1 MCRQLQ
7 TESPKLCF
15 SNFLYATLQKHL
27 CLQRFDA
34 EDLPFCVKCNK
45 KNGHIVPVFFDRI
58 KIIVPNRPLF
68 LPSAVHVAYFLPQ

>member
-27 CLQRFDA
+27 CLQRFDT

-45 KNGHIVPVFFDRI
+45 KTDTLCPFFFDRI
-58 KIIVPNRPLF
+58 KIIVPNRLLF
-68 LPSAVHVAYFLPQ
+68 LPSAVQVAYFLPQ

>member
-27 CLQRFDA
+27 CLQRFDT
-34 EDLPFCVKCNK
+34 EDLPLCVKCNK
-45 KNGHIVPVFFDRI
+45 KTDTLCPFFFDRI
-58 KIIVPNRPLF
+58 KIIVPNRLLF
-68 LPSAVHVAYFLPQ
+68 LPSAVQVAYFLPQ

>member
-27 CLQRFDA
+27 LPQKFDT
-34 EDLPFCVKCNK
+34 EGWPFCVKCNK

-58 KIIVPNRPLF
+58 KIIVPNRLLF
-68 LPSAVHVAYFLPQ
+68 LPSAVQVG

>member
-27 CLQRFDA
+27 CLQRFDT

-45 KNGHIVPVFFDRI
+45 KNGHIVPVFF
-58 KIIVPNRPLF
+58 
-68 LPSAVHVAYFLPQ
+68 

>member
-1 MCRQLQ
+1 MFRQLQ

-27 CLQRFDA
+27 CLQRFDT

-45 KNGHIVPVFFDRI
+45 KTDTLCPFFFDRI

-68 LPSAVHVAYFLPQ
+68 LPSAVQVG